1 MIFHVARRICLVL
14 PALMQ
19 SIVGLPKCCSLLN
32 GSSFMVGNSPLI
44 AFITCDAPAF
54 IDHFLQVEEIH
65 LVGGLEPWNFISH
78 ILRRMSPT
86 DEVHH
91 FSDGWLNH
99 QPVMFGKFV
108 ADQISTV
115 VQQIWGV
122 FHARPRDVRRP

>member
-1 MIFHVARRICLVL
+1 MPGL

-65 LVGGLEPWNFISH
+65 LVGGLEPWNYIFPYIEKNK
-78 ILRRMSPT
+78 P
-86 DEVHH
+86 
-91 FSDGWLNH
+91 N
-99 QPVMFGKFV
+99 
-108 ADQISTV
+108 
-115 VQQIWGV
+115 
-122 FHARPRDVRRP
+122 